1 MSLLGN
7 IIWLITGGLVIGLG
21 YLIFAI
27 IFFPLLPFLW
37 PLVKYSFAPFGKGVV
52 RRSDLNKYKKREDYD
67 SVGGIDNASTV
78 VRFLANTLWVL
89 TAGIIMAFAHL
100 LAGLVQLAACIFI
113 ITIPLSLP
121 NALANFRMIGPAFR
135 PFGLVIVPKALA
147 EEIKVGAA
155 KQSLGI

>member
-1 MSLLGN
+1 
-7 IIWLITGGLVIGLG
+7 V
-21 YLIFAI
+21 
-27 IFFPLLPFLW
+27 
-37 PLVKYSFAPFGKGVV
+37 
-52 RRSDLNKYKKREDYD
+52 D
-67 SVGGIDNASTV
+67 ASQ
-78 VRFLANTLWVL
+78 FH
-89 TAGIIMAFAHL
+89 AGIIMAFAHL

>member
-7 IIWLITGGLVIGLG
+7 IIWLITGGLFIGLG

-27 IFFPLLPFLW
+27 LFFPLLPFLW

-52 RRSDLNKYKKREDYD
+52 RRSDLNKYKKREDED
-67 SVGGIDNASTV
+67 SVGNIDGASSV
-78 VRFLANTLWVL
+78 VRFLANTLWIL
-89 TAGIIMAFAHL
+89 TAGIIMALAHL
-100 LAGLVQLAACIFI
+100 MAGLLQLAACILI
-113 ITIPLSLP
+113 VTIPLSLP

-147 EEIKVGAA
+147 EEIRIGAA
-155 KQSLGI
+155 KQNLGI